1 MNRSV
6 EILEILRQGMESVI
20 DGDDITPIKYT
31 RIFNFEERRVSL
43 RMEVLD
49 DNHEYLPVGKIDV
62 LEIPTNNGRVSC
74 SCTLSEMKTG
84 KTQRVMLRL
93 KNSEQKEQECEKVL
107 SFFRDI
113 FPVND
118 QENNSTDQGFPLSSR
133 GAHSQNQQFTD

>member
-1 MNRSV
+1 
-6 EILEILRQGMESVI
+6 
-20 DGDDITPIKYT
+20 
-31 RIFNFEERRVSL
+31 
-43 RMEVLD
+43 
-49 DNHEYLPVGKIDV
+49 
-62 LEIPTNNGRVSC
+62 
-74 SCTLSEMKTG
+74 MKTG

>member
-49 DNHEYLPVGKIDV
+49 DNQEYLPVGKIDV

-113 FPVND
+113 FPVNE
-118 QENNSTDQGFPLSSR
+118 QENNSTDQGFPLSTR